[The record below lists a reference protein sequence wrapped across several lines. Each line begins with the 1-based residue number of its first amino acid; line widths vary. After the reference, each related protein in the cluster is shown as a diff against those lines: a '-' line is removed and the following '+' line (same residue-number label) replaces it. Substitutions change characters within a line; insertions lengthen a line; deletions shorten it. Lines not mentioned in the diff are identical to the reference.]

1 MLTFKLHHFII
12 AASTNNLA
20 LALSSSF
27 GYTISKAAI
36 APSIYQ
42 NSWPILSTFS
52 IISSSGVPCFF
63 FDSSTILSSSVI
75 SDAYVKILRQ
85 LTPL

>member
-52 IISSSGVPCFF
+52 SGVPGFF

-75 SDAYVKILRQ
+75 SDAYVKYCGN
-85 LTPL
+85 